1 MRKQGHI
8 KRLLCVGL
16 LFAALLPSCSL
27 IHDDDLDCQLYT
39 EEGVPY
45 AYVSIALN
53 TSAATPS
60 TRADDDPTGGES
72 GDGPE
77 EGQDY
82 ENEVRDITL
91 FFYDAAVAT
100 NGVNSVPTGTATSI
114 PIVARLYLTADEL
127 QPQTGNSTLKQTGA
141 IEVEQLLVGHS
152 YHVLAVVNAKDRLG
166 ELLTKDVA
174 TLTLGDLQ
182 QATVTELYDVSD
194 NSYSN
199 FLMASADDEKQL
211 LHITPSNS
219 ATNPAPTEI
228 DVERVTA
235 RVDYRAVDPNG
246 NNDNVYEIEGVG
258 TAKITG
264 AMLVNTLNSDAKS
277 WLLKRVT
284 KTNQAINMDIIWL
297 GIETNAD
304 NGAATNYVIA
314 PLTTTLTADNAST
327 YFSTA
332 NYFPSFDYENADEW
346 EKFFIKGTEIT
357 DSGETWLRI
366 GYPKENTAEKAD
378 HNYTTGVVFQADF
391 IPIIDGEVLDDNATF
406 FEWNG
411 MIYPTVEAAMQAFD
425 SNGWERIAETDSW
438 NDITTWENLRGN
450 IIAGLRTGDP
460 AGYKWFLEQ
469 QAEEKEGTTA
479 ITDEEKAKLRWSNY
493 MKTYCHYELDADGKV
508 KVDTDSSKGFT
519 RSALAPFGLAT
530 YYQGICYYTYW
541 IKHAN
546 DQIATNDM
554 PFAGGGVMEYGIV
567 RNNIYKLNVTGIT
580 QLGNDIPGDRTLQ
593 INVSVRNWEVIEGE
607 EEIELQ

>member
-27 IHDDDLDCQLYT
+27 IHDDELDCQLYT

-60 TRADDDPTGGES
+60 TRAGNPTGGES

-91 FFYDAAVAT
+91 FFYDVAEAPD
-100 NGVNSVPTGTATSI
+100 GVNSVPTGTEPPI
-114 PIVARLYLTADEL
+114 PIVARLHLKADEL

-152 YHVLAVVNAKDRLG
+152 YHVLAVVNGGDSYG
-166 ELLTKDVA
+166 ENFK
-174 TLTLGDLQ
+174 TLGDLQ
-182 QATVTELYDVSD
+182 KATITTLYTTTETEDKVT
-194 NSYSN
+194 YSH
-199 FLMASADDEKQL
+199 FLMSSEKDENPP
-211 LHITPSNS
+211 LHIYANNS
-219 ATNPAPTEI
+219 ATNPALTTI
-228 DVERVTA
+228 RVERVTA
-235 RVDYRAVDPNG
+235 RVDYRIDPSKTDEDG
-246 NNDNVYEIEGVG
+246 AYVIENIG

-264 AMLVNTLNSDAKS
+264 AMLVNTLNDDATS
-277 WLLKRVT
+277 YLLKRVT
-284 KTNQAINMDIIWL
+284 TEKAEINTTPTWL
-297 GIETNAD
+297 GNETYMTET
-304 NGAATNYVIA
+304 GAATNYVIA

-411 MIYPTVEAAMQAFD
+411 MIYPTVEEAMQAFD
-425 SNGWERIAETDSW
+425 SKGWERIDESDQWASV
-438 NDITTWENLRGN
+438 TTWDNLRDN
-450 IIAGLRTGDP
+450 IITGLRTGDP
-460 AGYKWFLEQ
+460 AGYKLFLEK
-469 QAEEKEGTTA
+469 QAEGKDGDIENKDA
-479 ITDEEKAKLRWSNY
+479 LRWSNY
-493 MKTYCHYELDADGKV
+493 MKTYCHYELGTNGEV
-508 KVDTDSSKGFT
+508 TVDTDKNEGST

-546 DQIATNDM
+546 DQITDNDM

-580 QLGNDIPGDRTLQ
+580 QLGDPIPGDRTLQ

-607 EEIELQ
+607 KEIELQ